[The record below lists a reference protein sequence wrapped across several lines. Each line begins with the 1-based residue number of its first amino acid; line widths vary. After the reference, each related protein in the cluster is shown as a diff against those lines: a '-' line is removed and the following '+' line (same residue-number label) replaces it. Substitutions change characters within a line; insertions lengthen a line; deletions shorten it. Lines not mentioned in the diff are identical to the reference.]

1 MVGGAFNRHPWHAKV
16 RINMEDRTFPATK
29 HFPGFFEI
37 TDEIYQLNRYSRQN
51 VRVLMSLDTSSVDMK
66 AQGVERTD
74 GDFAITWVDTFGKG
88 RVFVSVL
95 GHRDTVWD
103 QPDIQKMW
111 LEAAKWVL
119 GMTEGDTTPRAKP
132 TE

>member
-1 MVGGAFNRHPWHAKV
+1 V